1 MYENTVDDKVLS
13 QLIEANERI
22 DALDGDTSK
31 VFEVLQSLE
40 RELLLNKSMDLPQDQ
55 ALLERLSEQDRQF
68 VEEIDKEYYTRV
80 RSSDTYY
87 RRKNLIL

>member
-40 RELLLNKSMDLPQDQ
+40 RELLLNKSMDLP
-55 ALLERLSEQDRQF
+55 
-68 VEEIDKEYYTRV
+68 
-80 RSSDTYY
+80 
-87 RRKNLIL
+87 